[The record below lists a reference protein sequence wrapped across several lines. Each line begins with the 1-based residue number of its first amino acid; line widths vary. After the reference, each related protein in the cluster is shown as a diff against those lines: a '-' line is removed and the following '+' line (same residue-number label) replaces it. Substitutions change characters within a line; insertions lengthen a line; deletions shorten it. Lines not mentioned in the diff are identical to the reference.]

1 MFSLFSPNNL
11 PYLCEATLGFFV
23 WEYADYVSSHI
34 QQHCRQK
41 NKCKKPW
48 LAFCIW
54 KNIVFDVNRLIKN
67 HGLYPV
73 LNDEDF
79 FPQLKQA
86 ESYLIRN
93 DPTEKVWFGKL
104 ISVMSEEIGFSTRM
118 KQFMNRF
125 FHSSDRRTRSML
137 PVFVLFHWH
146 RFAAMKEER
155 GSVLDKGWYMGASV
169 ATKQDIEF
177 PRPMCV
183 MGQQDGGA
191 LTKIEYFRDCSILD
205 ERSDPRSFEL
215 NAMFAF
221 TQFDTRGDSKSK
233 QLLKMK
239 EKNLPSFSDN
249 NVKLALVDISKY
261 TAPQKKLPSAKKKKS
276 STRKAVTPAQVAT
289 TTPLPDIYIIDGEK
303 EALPMSLANTALPP
317 RAVISTAANT
327 LKSNPAGSIA
337 SSAKSK
343 GSGRQTRGTQKA
355 ESIDFLQDYF
365 TKMNKLRIDADN
377 LKSQFDSGAFLHS
390 FNAVH
395 ERIIYLSENVANIV
409 SLTGLKVSLPAEEND
424 PSKVEE
430 STVEQCVSLPSPK
443 KTMEDM
449 ISSLQSSLSRERGG
463 RVPLPFTLD
472 AFLKAMSLGDGYKL
486 IIKKSDIKEKVVVFS
501 FVHTEP
507 EGFEQNTMPALI
519 KIWNKEGWTSSMI
532 SPNQVLP
539 NEAGD
544 EVHVVFL
551 VWTSYLDY
559 LKTQLKGLSSSG
571 DSNINDLILSNDSNN
586 DGGFEGGHTQKE
598 IDNAETCALDG
609 EVNRN
614 SEKQKSK
621 KSTKV
626 GGKRSQNNQQENT
639 SDNETAT
646 VARAGEEKSQ
656 KKLKVGEKESPTRTS
671 SRNKNK

>member
-1 MFSLFSPNNL
+1 
-11 PYLCEATLGFFV
+11 
-23 WEYADYVSSHI
+23 
-34 QQHCRQK
+34 
-41 NKCKKPW
+41 
-48 LAFCIW
+48 
-54 KNIVFDVNRLIKN
+54 
-67 HGLYPV
+67 
-73 LNDEDF
+73 
-79 FPQLKQA
+79 
-86 ESYLIRN
+86 
-93 DPTEKVWFGKL
+93 
-104 ISVMSEEIGFSTRM
+104 
-118 KQFMNRF
+118 
-125 FHSSDRRTRSML
+125 
-137 PVFVLFHWH
+137 
-146 RFAAMKEER
+146 
-155 GSVLDKGWYMGASV
+155 
-169 ATKQDIEF
+169 
-177 PRPMCV
+177 
-183 MGQQDGGA
+183 
-191 LTKIEYFRDCSILD
+191 
-205 ERSDPRSFEL
+205 
-215 NAMFAF
+215 
-221 TQFDTRGDSKSK
+221 
-233 QLLKMK
+233 
-239 EKNLPSFSDN
+239 
-249 NVKLALVDISKY
+249 
-261 TAPQKKLPSAKKKKS
+261 
-276 STRKAVTPAQVAT
+276 
-289 TTPLPDIYIIDGEK
+289 
-303 EALPMSLANTALPP
+303 MSLANTALPP

-390 FNAVH
+390 FDAVH

-559 LKTQLKGLSSSG
+559 LKTQLKGLSSSD

-586 DGGFEGGHTQKE
+586 DGGFEGEHTQKE
-598 IDNAETCALDG
+598 IKDAETCALDG

-639 SDNETAT
+639 SYKETAT
-646 VARAGEEKSQ
+646 VARAGEEKSP